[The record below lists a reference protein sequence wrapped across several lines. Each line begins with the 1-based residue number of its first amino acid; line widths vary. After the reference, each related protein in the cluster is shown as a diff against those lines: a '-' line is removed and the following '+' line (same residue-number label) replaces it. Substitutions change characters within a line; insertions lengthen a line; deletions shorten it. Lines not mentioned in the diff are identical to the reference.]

1 MKKNI
6 SREEEFEEEGRHSWC
21 EIYTYDVSISV
32 REDWGKPQRYTIK
45 RKDIGIGE
53 LKLLVNNLENI
64 SKNFV
69 IEDEGNTGGYK
80 NA

>member
-32 REDWGKPQRYTIK
+32 REDWG
-45 RKDIGIGE
+45 
-53 LKLLVNNLENI
+53 
-64 SKNFV
+64 
-69 IEDEGNTGGYK
+69 
-80 NA
+80 